1 MNELNTR
8 PKQKNLA
15 AFITVAVCGALMI
28 AAIVIS
34 ILNPQGSGNMPGFDQ
49 HGRTH
54 YNDMVYER
62 IDVEAII
69 KDIDELCDMIVKM
82 AK

>member
-62 IDVEAII
+62 NPAGRSGSGERTRPPRRDGRS
-69 KDIDELCDMIVKM
+69 
-82 AK
+82 